1 MELKV
6 EMEMKVERGSESENE
21 VGGCKWGGDGMK
33 VENEYGGVGGV
44 CENDRGV
51 GLDDNR
57 WKWKWK

>member
-1 MELKV
+1 
-6 EMEMKVERGSESENE
+6 MEMKVERGSESENE

-33 VENEYGGVGGV
+33 VKNEYGGVGGV